1 MNLIRVD
8 RSRDLTSQLQPAIE
22 VLQSGGVVVFP
33 TDTVYGIGCDAL
45 NEDAVEKVFHIKG
58 REAGKPLP
66 VLVASVDDLP
76 RLVRTVPPI
85 ARELMEKFLPGGVTV
100 VLPKR
105 ESVPDIVT
113 AGMETIGVRIP
124 DHPVT
129 LALLRLSGVALTAP
143 SANFSGEPPAQRV
156 ADIPTS
162 LLEQVD
168 VVIDDGD
175 APGGVPSTVVDMT
188 SPVPRILREGW
199 RVAEIRA
206 WLRML
211 FTDSTDYTD

>member
-1 MNLIRVD
+1 MHLIRVD
-8 RSRDLTSQLQPAIE
+8 HNRDLASQLQPAVE
-22 VLQSGGVVVFP
+22 VLQSGGVVIFP

-45 NEDAVEKVFHIKG
+45 HTAAVEKVFQIKG

-66 VLVASVDDLP
+66 VLVASVGDLP
-76 RLVRTVPPI
+76 RLVRTVPPV
-85 ARELMEKFLPGGVTV
+85 ARKLMEKFLPGGVTV

-105 ESVPDIVT
+105 ASVPDIVT
-113 AGMETIGVRIP
+113 AGTETIGVRIP

-143 SANFSGEPPAQRV
+143 SANFSGEPPPRRV
-156 ADIPTS
+156 ADMPMS

-188 SPVPRILREGW
+188 SSPPRILRAGW
-199 RVAEIRA
+199 RAVEIEA
-206 WLRML
+206 WLSAL
-211 FTDSTDYTD
+211 PTDSLDD

>member
-1 MNLIRVD
+1 MNVIRVD
-8 RSRDLTSQLQPAIE
+8 RSRDLSSQLQPAVE
-22 VLQSGGVVVFP
+22 VLQSGGVVIFP

-45 NEDAVEKVFHIKG
+45 NEEAVGKVFRVKG
-58 REAGKPLP
+58 REANKPLP
-66 VLVASVDDLP
+66 VLVASVDDLSH
-76 RLVRTVPPI
+76 LVREVPPM

-113 AGMETIGVRIP
+113 AGTDTMGVRIP

-162 LLEQVD
+162 LQEQVD
-168 VVIDDGD
+168 AVIDDGD

-188 SPVPRILREGW
+188 SPRPRILREGW
-199 RVAEIRA
+199 QAAEVKA
-206 WLRML
+206 WLESR
-211 FTDSTDYTD
+211 